1 MVKWTDFASLFCLA
15 LTLLAVAALVTA
27 SQNFVIV
34 RGKVVST
41 GSALVD
47 SEAGKVP
54 TRTVTI
60 IIENDDRVFRIKS
73 GTAVEYAVS
82 DSDAALVRT
91 GEQVELMLSSHQ
103 SKARVVN
110 VEGRPEI

>member
-1 MVKWTDFASLFCLA
+1 M
-15 LTLLAVAALVTA
+15 LAVAALVTA

-41 GSALVD
+41 GSALID
-47 SEAGKVP
+47 SEGGKVP
-54 TRTVTI
+54 TRTVTVV
-60 IIENDDRVFRIKS
+60 IENDDRVFRIKS

-82 DSDAALVRT
+82 DADAMLLRT

-103 SKARVVN
+103 NKAKVVN
-110 VEGRPEI
+110 VQGRPET